1 MAIFFGLLVAV
12 FFLILGLLAFQFL
25 LKGEN

>member
-12 FFLILGLLAFQFL
+12 FFLILGVLAFQYL
-25 LKGEN
+25 LEGEN

>member
-1 MAIFFGLLVAV
+1 MAIF
-12 FFLILGLLAFQFL
+12 LGLVIAIVFLLLGVLAFQYL

>member
-1 MAIFFGLLVAV
+1 MSIFLGLVIAV
-12 FFLILGLLAFQFL
+12 FFLLLGVLAFQYL

>member
-1 MAIFFGLLVAV
+1 MAIFIGIVIAV
-12 FFLILGLLAFQFL
+12 FFLLLGVLAFQYL

>member
-1 MAIFFGLLVAV
+1 MAIFIGLVIAIV
-12 FFLILGLLAFQFL
+12 FLLLGVLAFQYL

>member
-1 MAIFFGLLVAV
+1 MAIFIGIVIALV
-12 FFLILGLLAFQFL
+12 FLFVGALAFQYL

>member
-1 MAIFFGLLVAV
+1 MEIFLGLVIAIFFLL
-12 FFLILGLLAFQFL
+12 LGVLAFQYL

>member
-12 FFLILGLLAFQFL
+12 FLLILGVLAFQYL

>member
-1 MAIFFGLLVAV
+1 MAIFFGLVVAV
-12 FFLILGLLAFQFL
+12 FFLILGVLAFQYL

>member
-1 MAIFFGLLVAV
+1 MAIFIGLLVV
-12 FFLILGLLAFQFL
+12 LFFLILGTVAFQYL

>member
-1 MAIFFGLLVAV
+1 MAIF
-12 FFLILGLLAFQFL
+12 LGLVIAVVFLLLGVLAFQYL

>member
-1 MAIFFGLLVAV
+1 MAIFFGLVIAV
-12 FFLILGLLAFQFL
+12 FFLLLGVLAFQYL